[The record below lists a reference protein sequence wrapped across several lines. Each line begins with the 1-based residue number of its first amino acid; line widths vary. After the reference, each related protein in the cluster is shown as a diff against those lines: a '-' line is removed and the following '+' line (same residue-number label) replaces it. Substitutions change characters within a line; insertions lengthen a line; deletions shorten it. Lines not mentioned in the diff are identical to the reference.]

1 MASRARQPAEFA
13 KISELTLLA
22 LDLFSRYP
30 SAIPAQAAPATA
42 ARAVPTTAG
51 EASGTNTSG
60 PERVLASELEGRT
73 AASDALSMM
82 VSSMVRMVQAGK
94 SSDSRWEAS

>member
-13 KISELTLLA
+13 KITELRPLA

-30 SAIPAQAAPATA
+30 SAIPAK
-42 ARAVPTTAG
+42 AG
-51 EASGTNTSG
+51 QASGTNSSG
-60 PERVLASELEGRT
+60 PERVLASELEART
-73 AASDALSMM
+73 VASDALSMM